1 MWEITCLLPVA
12 RQILK
17 LGHIMQG
24 ESLTRDVLEGRLDGK
39 KPKIQEENAN
49 DG

>member
-1 MWEITCLLPVA
+1 MCEITCLLTVV
-12 RQILK
+12 RQGQK

-39 KPKIQEENAN
+39 RPKRQ
-49 DG
+49 DGKGEF